1 MFDTGQ
7 AARVLGLKSAGL
19 AYLLQAYCA
28 VMPDK
33 QYQLSDWRLRP
44 LTPELINYAREDTH
58 YLLYAYD
65 RLRMDLKVKGLSVN
79 ASNPSNFLKETLNR
93 SWKICSKTYEK
104 PIVKSLDYFMIIGR
118 NKAL

>member
-1 MFDTGQ
+1 
-7 AARVLGLKSAGL
+7 
-19 AYLLQAYCA
+19 
-28 VMPDK
+28 MPDK

-65 RLRMDLKVKGLSVN
+65 RLRRDLQVKGLSMDQNPFAGYFPNDPVN
-79 ASNPSNFLKETLNR
+79 ASNPSKFLKETLLR